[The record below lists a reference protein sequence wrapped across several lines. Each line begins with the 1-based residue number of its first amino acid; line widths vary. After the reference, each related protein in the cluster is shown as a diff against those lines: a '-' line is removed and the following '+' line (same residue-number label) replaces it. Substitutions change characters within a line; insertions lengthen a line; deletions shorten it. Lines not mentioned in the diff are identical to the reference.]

1 METRDEHDTSCP
13 GDDELV
19 AFACAEND
27 SAELA
32 THLEQCE
39 SCADHVRT
47 LKEMRQA
54 VRELKSGRPESSTRN
69 GILEADESEPLTS
82 GTSPDELSS
91 VGKYRIISC
100 LGEGGQ
106 ATVYRAVHPVME
118 REVII
123 KLRARDQGN
132 RPQTASRRGRPHARA
147 ARPPRTRARA

>member
-32 THLEQCE
+32 THLKQCE

-54 VRELKSGRPESSTRN
+54 VRELKSGGPESITRK
-69 GILEADESEPLTS
+69 GILEVDESEPLTS
-82 GTSPDELSS
+82 GTSPRCFSS
-91 VGKYRIISC
+91 G
-100 LGEGGQ
+100 
-106 ATVYRAVHPVME
+106 
-118 REVII
+118 
-123 KLRARDQGN
+123 RARC
-132 RPQTASRRGRPHARA
+132 SRSGRPRSGVTRRA
-147 ARPPRTRARA
+147 GRRP